1 LAVTPGVHLLYWIA
15 TAMSVTGVILH
26 WVALRDR
33 PDSYAGLSRWQKVA
47 AEIRRHP
54 RLRSAQ
60 LMCSAIGLALYLSGA
75 LILTLGN

>member
-1 LAVTPGVHLLYWIA
+1 MTPALYLLYCIVTAMAVTGA
-15 TAMSVTGVILH
+15 ILH

-33 PDSYAGLSRWQKVA
+33 PDSYAGLSWWQKVA

-60 LMCSAIGLALYLSGA
+60 LMCSTIGLALYLSGA
-75 LILTLGN
+75 LILTLGK